1 MNISELRTRQGNV
14 SIEAV
19 VKSIEEPR
27 AFNKFGRDLR
37 VTNAIIEDS
46 SGSIKLSLWNDD
58 IEKVH
63 AGDTVRITNG
73 FVNEFKGEN
82 QLTTGKF
89 GKLEVI
95 KHGDESK
102 SAAKEK
108 GEETNKREPS
118 PEGEINEDSKIEEE
132 PAAEDSEEEYNE
144 DY

>member
-1 MNISELRTRQGNV
+1 MNISELRARQGNV

-37 VTNAIIEDS
+37 VTNAIIEDD

-73 FVNEFKGEN
+73 FINEFKGEN

-108 GEETNKREPS
+108 SEKTEEQEPS
-118 PEGEINEDSKIEEE
+118 KEGEINKDSKIEEE
-132 PAAEDSEEEYNE
+132 PASEDSEEEYNA

>member
-1 MNISELRTRQGNV
+1 MNISELRARQGSVNL
-14 SIEAV
+14 EAV

-37 VTNAIIEDS
+37 VTNAIIEDD
-46 SGSIKLSLWNDD
+46 SGSIKLTLWNAD
-58 IEKVH
+58 IDNVH
-63 AGDTVRITNG
+63 VGDTVRVTNG

-95 KHGDESK
+95 KHGSESRDQ
-102 SAAKEK
+102 AKAEEGAVASEPEK
-108 GEETNKREPS
+108 AEES
-118 PEGEINEDSKIEEE
+118 LPE
-132 PAAEDSEEEYNE
+132 AENPEEEYNE